1 MTDHAY
7 PTSLAEIENWS
18 RAHKV
23 PVHQARV
30 RFMEF
35 VILDRLAQSRP
46 LRNGL
51 VLKGGNALRFA
62 YQGCRSTKDLDFTV
76 FDDDREILDND
87 EQLVK
92 MIDKALTK
100 TEQRFGIKAKC
111 QSVHKKPPRP
121 DALHPTYEVKVG
133 YVFPNDKYF
142 HNFADRKVSDTVPL
156 EISFGDL
163 VCETNPLI
171 LVEHETPRLM
181 VCSLEDLIAEKL
193 RALLQQPI
201 RNRNRTQD
209 VYDIASCRRRFAD
222 KLDLSK
228 VADFLVRKCDI
239 RPGVEARK
247 SRFDD
252 QVRDMAKSG
261 TDYDKMIADQAAADP
276 IAFDV
281 AWREVLDLV
290 QSLDIPD

>member
-1 MTDHAY
+1 MTDYAY
-7 PTSLAEIENWS
+7 PTSLAELESWS
-18 RAHKV
+18 RDHKV

-46 LRNGL
+46 LRNGM

-76 FDDDREILDND
+76 VDDEHALPND
-87 EQLVK
+87 GDLIKQ
-92 MIDKALTK
+92 MIDESLLK
-100 TEQRFGIKAKC
+100 TEQRFGVKAKC

-121 DALHPTYEVKVG
+121 EASHPTYEVKVG
-133 YVFPNDKYF
+133 YIFPNDKYF
-142 HNFADRKVSDTVPL
+142 HNFADRNVSDTVPL
-156 EISFGDL
+156 EISFGDM
-163 VCETNPLI
+163 VCETIPLS
-171 LVEHETPRLM
+171 LVEHETPRLL

-209 VYDIASCRRRFAD
+209 VYDIAACRRRFAD

-228 VADFLVRKCDI
+228 IAQFLKKKSSI
-239 RPGVEARK
+239 RPGIEARK
-247 SRFDD
+247 SRFNNK
-252 QVRDMAKSG
+252 VRDLAKAE
-261 TDYDKMIADQAAADP
+261 TAYEKMMNDQAAADP
-276 IAFDV
+276 IDFDI
-281 AWREVLDLV
+281 AWPEVLALV
-290 QSLDIPD
+290 QSLDIPN

>member
-7 PTSLAEIENWS
+7 PTSLAELESWS

-30 RFMEF
+30 CFMEF
-35 VILDRLAQSRP
+35 VILDRLAQSRS
-46 LRNGL
+46 LRSGL

-76 FDDDREILDND
+76 VDDHALPND
-87 EQLVK
+87 GDLIKQ
-92 MIDKALTK
+92 MIDKSLLK
-100 TEQRFGIKAKC
+100 TEQRFGVKARC
-111 QSVHKKPPRP
+111 QSIHKKPPQP
-121 DALHPTYEVKVG
+121 DASHPTYEVKVG
-133 YVFPNDKYF
+133 YIFPNDKHF
-142 HNFADRKVSDTVPL
+142 HNFGDRNVSDTVPL

-163 VCETNPLI
+163 VCETIPLL
-171 LVEHETPRLM
+171 LVEHEMPWLL

-209 VYDIASCRRRFAD
+209 VYDIAACRRRFAD

-228 VADFLVRKCDI
+228 IANFLQKKSSI
-239 RPGVEARK
+239 RPGIEARK
-247 SRFDD
+247 SRFNNE
-252 QVRDMAKSG
+252 VRDLAKAG
-261 TDYDKMIADQAAADP
+261 TAYEKMMNDQAAADP
-276 IAFDV
+276 IDFDI
-281 AWREVLDLV
+281 AWNEVLALV